1 MLFEDL
7 PELTTTP
14 VDESLIM
21 VGSEG
26 EIYQTGNLF
35 EEVNDAEMVRLVL
48 SKVTPNQ
55 QLNNHIADPSLHKPI
70 ADTTVSVNSTWSSE
84 RINTAIIGS
93 NPWFNLDAIP
103 EGATNRYYTEERARE
118 VVAATTQG
126 IPILDHRAIA
136 TQIVSVDRK
145 SGSAGM
151 PRSTLFPYTTLFR
164 SATNRYYTEERA
176 REVVA
181 ATTQG
186 IPILDH
192 RAIATQ
198 IVSVLLGFNSNT
210 FRYHR
215 ANISDSTP
223 VISVSVDGGTSTAN
237 FFDVIPGVRNIQ
249 LTPANALGE
258 TWICDELV
266 HSVVISSNGSRQ
278 VTPKLTLDSF
288 VDGTVNKLWNT
299 VSYANS
305 PLVQSINN
313 HLTGATFRD
322 VHARIN
328 DASNGANDTTWSS
341 NKIINFVSSEIA
353 RNRTAIGA
361 NAKAVIIGHEVA
373 ASGQNAT
380 GYTWDTATVGS
391 THTHHISRVPTSS
404 AYNSGSGGSISS
416 NLVIPPG
423 TWMVYWEADM
433 TLRSGLFASV
443 TGQTSYIAL
452 ATTPRT
458 PVLTAPGVIT
468 VTGSSSVNYRL
479 VSRFNT
485 TTPYNASF
493 QSTWLQPQSV
503 AGVGELY
510 ATVHIERVR

>member
-103 EGATNRYYTEERARE
+103 EG
-118 VVAATTQG
+118 
-126 IPILDHRAIA
+126 
-136 TQIVSVDRK
+136 
-145 SGSAGM
+145 
-151 PRSTLFPYTTLFR
+151 
-164 SATNRYYTEERA
+164 ATNRYYTEERA

-322 VHARIN
+322 VHACIN

>member
-103 EGATNRYYTEERARE
+103 EG
-118 VVAATTQG
+118 
-126 IPILDHRAIA
+126 
-136 TQIVSVDRK
+136 
-145 SGSAGM
+145 
-151 PRSTLFPYTTLFR
+151 
-164 SATNRYYTEERA
+164 ATNRYYTEERA

-391 THTHHISRVPTSS
+391 THTYHISRVPTSS